1 MRYLLLL
8 LALAVPALAQ
18 PLGYLP
24 YPTYNYQGVVQQITP
39 QGVVISANG
48 VNMMLPGGLNFNVG
62 GVQVGLNSLA
72 VGQPVMA
79 YVPAG
84 SGQIMGYANN
94 LYYVQTPQGILP
106 VPINQISPQISQKTK
121 VNVLK
126 PNGKVVN
133 VPLNAA
139 LNMQQSQGATILGAN
154 TTPWQIP
161 VYNVNVN
168 PIPVNYQ
175 GGNPGKGKG
184 NNGNGNGNPGK
195 GKGKKH

>member
-24 YPTYNYQGVVQQITP
+24 YPTYSYQGVVQQITP

-72 VGQPVMA
+72 VGQPVNA

-84 SGQIMGYANN
+84 QGQILGYANN
-94 LYYVQTPQGILP
+94 YYYVQTPQGVLP
-106 VPINQISPQISQKTK
+106 VPVGQINPTVSGKTK

-126 PNGKVVN
+126 PNGKIVS

-139 LNMQQSQGATILGAN
+139 LNMQRSQGATILGAG
-154 TTPWQIP
+154 TTPWQVP
-161 VYNVNVN
+161 VYQTTING
-168 PIPVNYQ
+168 IPVNYQ
-175 GGNPGKGKG
+175 NQPGKGNGKG
-184 NNGNGNGNPGK
+184 NGK
-195 GKGKKH
+195 GHGKKN

>member
-1 MRYLLLL
+1 MRYFLFLIA
-8 LALAVPALAQ
+8 LALPALAQ

-24 YPTYNYQGVVQQITP
+24 YPNYSYQGVVQQITP

-48 VNMMLPGGLNFNVG
+48 VNMMLPAGLNFNVG

-79 YVPAG
+79 MVPAG
-84 SGQIMGYANN
+84 NGQIMGYANN
-94 LYYVQTPQGILP
+94 LYYVQTPQGVLP
-106 VPINQISPQISQKTK
+106 VPINQINPTVSQKTK

-126 PNGKVVN
+126 PNGKIVA

-139 LNMQQSQGATILGAN
+139 LNMQQAQGATILGAG

-161 VYNVNVN
+161 VINVNTN
-168 PIPVNYQ
+168 QIPVNYQ
-175 GGNPGKGKG
+175 GGKPGKG
-184 NNGNGNGNPGK
+184 NNGNGNPGK

>member
-8 LALAVPALAQ
+8 LAFAVPALAQ

-24 YPTYNYQGVVQQITP
+24 YPSYGYQGVVQQITP

-48 VNMMLPGGLNFNVG
+48 VNMMLPGGLSFIVG

-79 YVPAG
+79 MVPAG
-84 SGQIMGYANN
+84 NGQIMGYANN

-106 VPINQISPQISQKTK
+106 VPINQISPRVSSKTK

-126 PNGKVVN
+126 PNGKIVN

-154 TTPWQIP
+154 TTPWHVP
-161 VYNVNVN
+161 VYN
-168 PIPVNYQ
+168 IPVNYQ
-175 GGNPGKGKG
+175 GNPGKG
-184 NNGNGNGNPGK
+184 NNGNGNGNGNGGKK